1 MPLPAE
7 RLCRPISTCLSDGR
21 AVLFWFHRAAPIP
34 DYRAAGV
41 LLLLTAAATAASVGL
56 RLLAD
61 ADQPTAQES
70 LYAIADSRAAYGFG
84 GAARLASGLVLW
96 AAAGRLSRLLPPV
109 QATLLAR
116 AAGVACF
123 LLAASGIVTAVSGV
137 CAIALALLAPGG
149 GGDVLLA
156 IRWATGALGFTLAGL
171 ALAALAPAQ
180 WRTGGVMRV
189 YAVAGAALGVAMLFI
204 WLDSA
209 TLMHRLTGI
218 AFLVWLILAGLWL
231 LTGRVAPPAGASQ
244 GG

>member
-1 MPLPAE
+1 M
-7 RLCRPISTCLSDGR
+7 
-21 AVLFWFHRAAPIP
+21 
-34 DYRAAGV
+34 
-41 LLLLTAAATAASVGL
+41 LLTAAATAASVGL

-61 ADQPTAQES
+61 ADQPTVQES

-109 QATLLAR
+109 HATLPPVHATLMAR
-116 AAGVACF
+116 AAGAACF
-123 LLAASGIVTAVSGV
+123 LLAASGVVTAVSGV
-137 CAIALALLAPGG
+137 CAVALALLAPGG

-171 ALAALAPAQ
+171 VLAALAPAQ

-231 LTGRVAPPAGASQ
+231 LTGRVAPPVGSSQ